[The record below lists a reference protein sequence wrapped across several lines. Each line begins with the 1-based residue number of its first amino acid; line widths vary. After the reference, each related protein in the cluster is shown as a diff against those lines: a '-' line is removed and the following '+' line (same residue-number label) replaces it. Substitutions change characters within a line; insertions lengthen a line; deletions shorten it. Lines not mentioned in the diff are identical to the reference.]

1 MVDSQPVAHPPGDR
15 RRMSRPVV
23 IDANRIFSELIA
35 ANHRL
40 WRTLQAQP
48 DVRFLCPKYV
58 LVELFKHKER
68 IVAATGIEEPALL
81 GLLHTL
87 LQRIHFFDED
97 GVGIGSWT
105 EAWRLCRDVDE
116 NDVAYVALA
125 LELDAELWTSDREL
139 EVGLRKKGFTRFFAP
154 EAT

>member
-1 MVDSQPVAHPPGDR
+1 
-15 RRMSRPVV
+15 MSRRVV

-40 WRTLQAQP
+40 RRLFVAEP
-48 DVRFLCPKYV
+48 DTEFVCPKYV

-68 IVAATGIEEPALL
+68 IVEASGLEEAELLALL
-81 GLLHTL
+81 HSLLE
-87 LQRIHFFDED
+87 QIRFFDED
-97 GVGIGSWT
+97 AIGIGSWT

-125 LELDAELWTSDREL
+125 LELNGDLWTSDRKL
-139 EVGLRKKGFTRFFAP
+139 EAGLRRKGFTRFFAP
-154 EAT
+154 ARM